1 MLCFRRMNS
10 LVNNLKPLLL
20 KEGIEFQEDEKS
32 IFIKLPNNYGEL
44 QVSDLENN
52 DDIIGLVGSDW
63 HTHSECLGDP
73 EISAELKVLEMVKN
87 IFTGKLLLIEEKEE
101 GKEVRKTIE
110 ENLEHY
116 LKWLPPGAEYKI
128 YNET

>member
-1 MLCFRRMNS
+1 MNS
-10 LVNNLKPLLL
+10 LVEKLKPLLS
-20 KEGIEFQEDEKS
+20 KADITFREDENS
-32 IFIKLPNNYGEL
+32 VFIYLPNYYGEL

-52 DDIIGLVGSDW
+52 DDIVGLVGSGW

-73 EISAELKVLEMVKN
+73 DISAEQKVLEMVKN
-87 IFTGKLLLIEEKEE
+87 IFSGKLLLIEEKEE
-101 GKEVRKTIE
+101 GKEARKTIE

-116 LKWLPPGAEYKI
+116 VKWLPPGTEYKI

>member
-1 MLCFRRMNS
+1 MNS
-10 LVNNLKPLLL
+10 LVKNLKPLLS
-20 KEGIEFQEDEKS
+20 KEDIEFREHENS
-32 IFIKLPNNYGEL
+32 LFFNLPNSYGEL

-63 HTHSECLGDP
+63 HTHSECLGGPD
-73 EISAELKVLEMVKN
+73 ISAEQKVLEMVKD
-87 IFTGKLLLIEEKEE
+87 IFSGKLLLIEEKEE
-101 GKEVRKTIE
+101 GKEARKTIE

-116 LKWLPPGAEYKI
+116 LKRLPPGSEYKI